1 MLKSSAMKDIV
12 PYLLSIYNVSK
23 ITDIPT
29 FEKVKFLCSL
39 MDLSFDGFDSVL
51 SENPPVFRTVKG
63 HVFESYFDELLVL
76 NGYISQEVGGDTSV
90 DRIVNGHSLQLKT
103 PYEAGT
109 RGNIVQYK
117 CHKTHGAKSEQESM
131 SYYHSL
137 EEFPDYLVGL
147 ISYNPQKILILHK
160 SELPLVNTTEGN
172 YILSPFKVDL
182 SITHAVNAFSRLGIF
197 IDPQSSLELQ
207 PHDSELLP
215 KTSLKCGVTTE
226 VIINTILNVNNFRMW
241 DMAIKG
247 FCREYSFESYCYRKG
262 IVLKNPNIT
271 NRLRYDKADFVVP
284 EGASYSFLQ
293 MKGVSINNCK
303 LDIDDPIIATET
315 QLTRGRVNDHPTQS
329 RLYLAADFDFLILAI
344 DPVIA
349 HQCNQLGEQD
359 PLMWEYYKIPTSV
372 LSTHHIYTNRL
383 SSLQRFTYSYLQ
395 QFKM

>member
-1 MLKSSAMKDIV
+1 
-12 PYLLSIYNVSK
+12 
-23 ITDIPT
+23 
-29 FEKVKFLCSL
+29 
-39 MDLSFDGFDSVL
+39 
-51 SENPPVFRTVKG
+51 
-63 HVFESYFDELLVL
+63 
-76 NGYISQEVGGDTSV
+76 
-90 DRIVNGHSLQLKT
+90 
-103 PYEAGT
+103 
-109 RGNIVQYK
+109 
-117 CHKTHGAKSEQESM
+117 
-131 SYYHSL
+131 
-137 EEFPDYLVGL
+137 
-147 ISYNPQKILILHK
+147 
-160 SELPLVNTTEGN
+160 
-172 YILSPFKVDL
+172 
-182 SITHAVNAFSRLGIF
+182 
-197 IDPQSSLELQ
+197 
-207 PHDSELLP
+207 
-215 KTSLKCGVTTE
+215 
-226 VIINTILNVNNFRMW
+226 MW

>member
-12 PYLLSIYNVSK
+12 PYLLSIYSVSK

-29 FEKVKFLCSL
+29 FEKVNFLCSL
-39 MDLSFDGFDSVL
+39 MDLSFNDFDSVL

-63 HVFESYFDELLVL
+63 HVFESYFDELLIL
-76 NGYISQEVGGDTSV
+76 NGYIPQEVGGDTSI

-109 RGNIVQYK
+109 RGNIAQYK
-117 CHKTHGAKSEQESM
+117 CHKTHGAKSEQESV

-182 SITHAVNAFSRLGIF
+182 SLTRSVNAFSRLGVYIN
-197 IDPQSSLELQ
+197 PQSTLELQ

-215 KTSLKCGVTTE
+215 KTASKCGVTTE
-226 VIINTILNVNNFRMW
+226 VIINTILNVSNFRMW

-247 FCREYSFESYCYRKG
+247 FCREYSFESYCYNSG

-271 NRLRYDKADFVVP
+271 GRPRYDKADFVVP
-284 EGASYSFLQ
+284 LGSSYSFLQ

-303 LDIDDPIIATET
+303 LDIEDPIIATET

-329 RLYLAADFDFLILAI
+329 RLYLVEDFDFLILTI
-344 DPVIA
+344 DPIIV
-349 HQCNQLGEQD
+349 HQCNKLGEQD
-359 PLMWEYYKIPTSV
+359 TLMWEYYKIPTSV
-372 LSTHHIYTNRL
+372 LSTHHVYTNRL